1 MYFNNINKIIKV
13 IWKTINTENALELFI
28 TCAKHTLNNKNGLA
42 LIVDIFILTKKK
54 KKNMNKYEEF

>member
-28 TCAKHTLNNKNGLA
+28 TCAKHILNNKNGLA

-54 KKNMNKYEEF
+54 KRKI